1 MTFSVKV
8 ALKPEKVKLEGDT
21 FQCQRKG
28 KAVGRDESQNPELT
42 QGEGLVQTDLP
53 LFASCS
59 WGRED
64 KAHILCS
71 PKSQEAEETNTQ

>member
-42 QGEGLVQTDLP
+42 QGEGLVQTD
-53 LFASCS
+53 
-59 WGRED
+59 
-64 KAHILCS
+64 
-71 PKSQEAEETNTQ
+71 